1 MSLLIQINPSLENK
15 LREKAFKQ
23 GLKLDQFISQFLE
36 NTFSEETPSRPS
48 VSAREATLLQQVNLD
63 ISPEIWHQYEIL
75 KKKFQKKTL
84 TEKELAQLQGITE
97 KVEAAN
103 VKRIEV
109 LGELAQIRN
118 VPLPVVMAQLGLPKH
133 E

>member
-1 MSLLIQINPSLENK
+1 MSILIQIKPSIEDK
-15 LREKAFKQ
+15 LRETAFKK

-36 NTFSEETPSRPS
+36 FSFADETSSQPS
-48 VSAREATLLQQVNLD
+48 VSAREAMLLQQVNLD
-63 ISPEIWHQYEIL
+63 ISPETWHQYEML
-75 KKKFQKKTL
+75 KRKFQKKTI
-84 TEKELAQLQGITE
+84 TEQELAQFQGITAA
-97 KVEAAN
+97 VEAAN

-118 VPLPVVMAQLGLPKH
+118 VPFPVVMAQLGLAKH